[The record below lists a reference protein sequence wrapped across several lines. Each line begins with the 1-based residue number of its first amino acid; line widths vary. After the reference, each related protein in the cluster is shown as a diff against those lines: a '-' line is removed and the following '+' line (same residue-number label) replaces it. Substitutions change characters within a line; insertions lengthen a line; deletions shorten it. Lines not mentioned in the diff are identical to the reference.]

1 MNYLGS
7 FDYCPK
13 VNKKTVTFLEKVIT
27 KESLI
32 LETGTGNSTIWFGLR
47 AKRVVS
53 IESKRSWYRK
63 VRQHLA
69 RNDIENVQIYLDSEY
84 DFKGLDK
91 ILNKEDLIQYDII
104 LHDGP
109 TPLER
114 RIALA
119 KEIIKYV
126 KPGGYFVIDDTGE
139 KKRYKPAID
148 YLDDFGW
155 EKITLRGKEEWG
167 AMKESSIYRR
177 PEEMRE

>member
-1 MNYLGS
+1 MKYLGS

-13 VNKKTVTFLEKVIT
+13 VNKKTVVFLEKVVT

-32 LETGTGNSTIWFGLR
+32 LETGTGNSTVWFGLR

-53 IESKRSWYRK
+53 LESRRRWYGK

-69 RNDIENVQIYLDSEY
+69 RNDVENVQIYLDSEY
-84 DFKGLDK
+84 DSKGLDK
-91 ILNKEDLIQYDII
+91 ILNKEDLIQYDIV

-109 TPLER
+109 NPLER
-114 RIALA
+114 RVALA

-126 KPGGYFVIDDTGE
+126 KPGGYLIIDDTHE

-148 YLDDFGW
+148 YLDNLGW
-155 EKITLRGKEEWG
+155 EKIVLKGKEKWG
-167 AMKESSIYRR
+167 AMKESTIYRR
-177 PEEMRE
+177 FGEISE

>member
-1 MNYLGS
+1 MNYLGN

-13 VNKKTVTFLEKVIT
+13 LNRKTVVFLEEVIT

-32 LETGTGNSTIWFGLR
+32 LETGTGNSTIWFGLH

-53 IESKRSWYRK
+53 LESRRSWYKR

-69 RNDIENVQIYLDSEY
+69 RNDVENVRIYLDSKY
-84 DFKGLDK
+84 DSKGLDK
-91 ILNKEDLIQYDII
+91 ILNKEDLIQYDIV

-119 KEIIKYV
+119 TEIIKYV
-126 KPGGYFVIDDTGE
+126 KSGGYLIVDDTGQR
-139 KKRYKPAID
+139 KRYKSAIE
-148 YLDDFGW
+148 YLDDLGW
-155 EKITLRGKEEWG
+155 EKIVLCGKEEWG
-167 AMKESSIYRR
+167 GIKESTIYRR
-177 PEEMRE
+177 P